1 MVRFTPLV
9 ARERTPYGN
18 SSGAPPSRWRSACV
32 ACREGIRFGDAWV
45 ACACGEPWVR
55 LSPRRFVCHD
65 LRDGAARSQQDHLP
79 AKDARQRRVRGLR
92 RGDRRLGGRAR
103 AVPGGGWRG
112 VGVLAGRYHSNMAHV
127 TKLTK
132 SEVERRR
139 AAAERMRGLFAD
151 VAPDRSLVDELIADR
166 RAEAAAE
173 SGESAVRRRR
183 GG

>member
-1 MVRFTPLV
+1 MSGLTCTSLV
-9 ARERTPYGN
+9 RERCTAVLPALRLHVHGQLVWLTEKTATSTMLWSLALVVRHEPRLN
-18 SSGAPPSRWRSACV
+18 VLADRSATISRWSSLITSRPRLGEQCSAKRSA
-32 ACREGIRFGDAWV
+32 R
-45 ACACGEPWVR
+45 
-55 LSPRRFVCHD
+55 SPRRRSP
-65 LRDGAARSQQDHLP
+65 LWRQSTGRSRPQMARD
-79 AKDARQRRVRGLR
+79 RVL
-92 RGDRRLGGRAR
+92 
-103 AVPGGGWRG
+103 V
-112 VGVLAGRYHSNMAHV
+112 GRYHPSMAHV

-166 RAEAAAE
+166 RAEAAE